1 MILEAHKNSEGLN
14 AVTMIIQKGTLK
26 PGSFLIMGDIY
37 TKVK

>member
-14 AVTMIIQKGTLK
+14 AVTLVIQKGTLK